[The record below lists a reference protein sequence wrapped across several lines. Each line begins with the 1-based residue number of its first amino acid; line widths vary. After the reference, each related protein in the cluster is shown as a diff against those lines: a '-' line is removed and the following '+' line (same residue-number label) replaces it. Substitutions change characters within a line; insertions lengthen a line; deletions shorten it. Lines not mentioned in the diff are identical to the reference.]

1 MEAYEVT
8 IYNIRTLQGEVRYE
22 ENPVILMTSVGILV
36 VVLLVVVAQNAEA
49 SEEVSEMML
58 KMIVETHERM
68 IYTYPQVK
76 KFLEQAA

>member
-8 IYNIRTLQGEVRYE
+8 IYNIRTLQGKVRYE

-58 KMIVETHERM
+58 KTIVETHERM